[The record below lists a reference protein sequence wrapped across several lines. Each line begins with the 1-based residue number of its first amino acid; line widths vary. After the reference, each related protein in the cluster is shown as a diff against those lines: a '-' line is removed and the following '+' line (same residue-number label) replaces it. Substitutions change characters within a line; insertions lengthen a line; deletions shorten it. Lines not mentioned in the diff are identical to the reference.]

1 MNNTLL
7 LTAGY
12 EPLKIINWRRAI
24 IMVVLEKVE
33 VVEEYARYVHSPSIT
48 IGLPA
53 VVKLKR
59 MVRRAPQRV
68 KFSRQN
74 IFFRDNYTCQYCHR
88 PYHPQQLTY
97 DHIVP
102 RSQGGQTTWTNIVT
116 ACIHCNLKKG
126 SKSLNTVNFRLLKR
140 PEQPKWLP
148 NFKPHINVDGAPE
161 AWRDYLAVV
170 GS

>member
-1 MNNTLL
+1 MENTLL

-12 EPLKIINWRRAI
+12 EPLKIINWRRAVV
-24 IMVVLEKVE
+24 MVWLEKAE
-33 VVEEYARYVHSPSIT
+33 VIEEYARFVHSPNFT
-48 IGLPA
+48 ISLPA

-59 MVRRAPQRV
+59 MVKRAPQRV

-74 IFFRDNYTCQYCHR
+74 IFFRDNYTCQYCQRTYPSHK
-88 PYHPQQLTY
+88 LTY

-102 RSQGGQTTWTNIVT
+102 RSQGGKTTWTNIVT

-126 SKSLNTVNFRLLKR
+126 SKSLKAANYRLMKS
-140 PEQPKWLP
+140 PEEPKWLP
-148 NFKPHINVDGAPE
+148 SFSPQFSLDSAPE
-161 AWRDYLAVV
+161 PWRDYIAMA